1 MSKTIR
7 IVWIPNQIKKD
18 GRIEKKVEFVRG
30 TTLREYLN
38 DTGFTYGEGWHV
50 LSARF
55 GKITDVDAH
64 IPDGDDEILI
74 IRDLRDPFTIGTAI
88 FTALSLSSIVSVSA
102 AYATVMALGWIAILS
117 AVAVVGFGIFSAFQK
132 PKRPS
137 FGAIGGTGGSLEE
150 SSPTYGWDGIRTV
163 QDVGIPVALIYGT
176 HRVGGNIINQ
186 YTWNDGNKEY
196 LNLLLA
202 LGEGEIEDISNI
214 MINDNPFENFT
225 DLDKF
230 ERFGTNTQDIIEGF
244 EELHNV
250 VDVGAML
257 PKDQPYTYTTQD
269 DDIEGFEVEITCPY
283 GLYEVTS
290 GGDQIA
296 TSAKYKVE
304 YRTHGVGD
312 YTVLDEETIT
322 DSSRTVVRR
331 KFKKDGLTA
340 GKYDIR
346 VTRTSDDSTT
356 MIVRDLRLNR
366 IDEIKN
372 DDLAYPNTALL
383 GLKLLASDQLSGMTP
398 NITALVKGLK
408 IKTYKVMNGEDEVPY
423 EEYYWDEDTS
433 EFKLLEDDT
442 VLSWDGETYSTAYSA
457 NPVWILYDLI
467 TNSRYGLGEF
477 ISASHIDLAQFVE
490 MAKYCDGAVE
500 DGAGGWEKRFELNVV
515 LDSAHSALDILIQL
529 TASFRAWA
537 FYSAGTI
544 KLKIDK
550 PEAPT
555 QMFGM
560 GNIIDGSFQQAWKA
574 LKDVPNVIDVQYLDA
589 AKNYEQEI
597 VAYIDEAS
605 LASNP
610 MRKRSVRVFVTK
622 ASRAV
627 REARYALLISQ
638 YIHRSISFK
647 AAIDAIACQAG
658 DVISV
663 THDVPNWGKS
673 GRVKSGT
680 AGTIVLDQTV
690 TIQAGVTYKVQVRHG
705 DDSIEEKTVTNAAG
719 STATLTISGAWTTTP
734 AAGAVWFFGETNV
747 YKKNFRIISMR
758 RGKDNEI
765 EIQAMEH
772 SPLVF
777 DDSAPTLPDSNFTD
791 PTAGIP
797 SVENL
802 ALTERIVKM
811 PDGTIQNVI
820 DVWWTKPDTSA
831 YPFKQWQKAK
841 IYLSD
846 NSGTTYALQGE
857 SDGTTFAIM
866 AGIQERKAYKVAVT
880 SVNMIGEEKSITLCP
895 TATITVMGKALPPS
909 DVTGFASSFASDHI
923 HFTWNH
929 ITDVDLDG
937 YEIRELPYPTA
948 PWSLG
953 IPIGDRISQ
962 NSFDYFLIT
971 SLGNRYFAIKAI
983 DTTGNYSLQAAYA
996 SLVIVDLPNLN
1007 VIKTIDFDLRKGAVS
1022 GAAERILFKGYSED
1036 FYRTA
1041 LALMSA
1047 TTWDEEGETWDEE
1060 GATWDIPV
1068 SAEEGTYITEVMD
1081 LGGNIET
1088 SVNLSVGISNTSGG
1102 RLTAYIAYSD
1112 SDATPDDWVPF
1123 ANGQYTGRYF
1133 RFKLV
1138 FSSDDENEIVT
1149 IYKLKAVFDVPD
1161 KEDYGLAITVPDTGW
1176 TTVTFTKSF
1185 IEIKALLVSVTGSA
1199 LIAELDQTDL
1209 PASFDVKL
1217 KDGGGAQQAGT
1228 INFWAKGY

>member
-1 MSKTIR
+1 MSKQIR

-18 GRIEKKVEFVRG
+18 GRIEKKVDFVRG
-30 TTLREYLN
+30 TTLREYL
-38 DTGFTYGEGWHV
+38 DETKFTYGEGWHII
-50 LSARF
+50 SARF
-55 GKITDVDAH
+55 GKIKDVDAH

-74 IRDLRDPFTIGTAI
+74 MRELKDPFSIGMVIMASLGASIATA
-88 FTALSLSSIVSVSA
+88 A
-102 AYATVMALGWIAILS
+102 AYATLVGTLAILA
-117 AVAVVGFGIFSAFQK
+117 AVAVVGFAIFSAFQK

-137 FGAIGGTGGSLEE
+137 FGAFGGAGSGSLED
-150 SSPTYGWDGIRTV
+150 SSPTYGWDGVRTV
-163 QDVGIPVALIYGT
+163 QDVGIPVGLIYGT
-176 HRVGGNIINQ
+176 HKVGGNIINQ

-196 LNLLLA
+196 LNLLIA
-202 LGEGEIEDISNI
+202 LGEGVIDSISDIT
-214 MINDNPFENFT
+214 INDNPFENFT
-225 DLDKF
+225 GLTKY
-230 ERFGTNTQDIIEGF
+230 ERYGTNDQTIIEGF
-244 EELHNV
+244 EQLHNV

-257 PKDQPYTYTTQD
+257 VKDTGYVYTTQD
-269 DDIEGFEVEITCPY
+269 DDVEAFEVEITCPY
-283 GLYEVTS
+283 GLYEVTN
-290 GGDQIA
+290 GGDQIS
-296 TSAKYKVE
+296 TEAKYKVE
-304 YRTHGVGD
+304 YRTHGSGD
-312 YTVLDEETIT
+312 YTDLGEQTIT
-322 DSSRTVVRR
+322 DSSRTTVRR
-331 KFKKDGLTA
+331 KYRKEGLTP

-356 MIVRDLRLNR
+356 MKIRDLRFNR
-366 IDEIKN
+366 LDEIKN
-372 DDLAYPNTALL
+372 EDLAYPNTALL
-383 GLKLLASDQLSGMTP
+383 GLKLLANDQLSGAVP
-398 NITALVKGLK
+398 NINCIVKGMK
-408 IKTYKVMNGEDEVPY
+408 IKTYKIMNGDEEVAY
-423 EEYYWDEDTS
+423 DDYYWDPATS
-433 EFKLLEDDT
+433 QFKLLEDDT
-442 VLSWDGETYSTAYSA
+442 VLTWDGETYSTAYSA
-457 NPVWILYDLI
+457 NPVWIIYDLI
-467 TNSRYGLGEF
+467 VNNRYGLGEF
-477 ISASHIDLAQFVE
+477 IEATYIDLAQFVE
-490 MAKYCDGAVE
+490 MAKYCDEKLPDGE
-500 DGAGGWEKRFELNVV
+500 DGYEKRFELNVV

-529 TASFRAWA
+529 TASFRAWV

-550 PEAPT
+550 AETPT

-560 GNIIDGSFQQAWKA
+560 GNIIEGTFQQTWKA
-574 LKDVPNVIDVQYLDA
+574 LKDVPNVIDVQYLDKD
-589 AKNYEQEI
+589 KNYEQEI
-597 VAYIDEAS
+597 VAYIDETS
-605 LASNP
+605 LATNP

-622 ASRAV
+622 MSRAV

-647 AAIDAIACQAG
+647 ASIDAIACQAG
-658 DVISV
+658 DVIAV
-663 THDVPNWGKS
+663 THDVPNWGNS

-680 AGTIVLDQTV
+680 ANTVVLDQNV
-690 TIQAGVTYKVQVRHG
+690 TIVEGTTYKIQVRHAA
-705 DDSIEEKTVTNAAG
+705 DDTIEEKTVTTSAG
-719 STATLTISGAWTTTP
+719 STATLAISGTWTTTP
-734 AAGAVWFFGETNV
+734 AAGDVWFFGETNV

-772 SPLVF
+772 STLVF
-777 DDSAPTLPDSNFTD
+777 DDTAPTLPDSNYTD

-846 NSGTTYALQGE
+846 NAGTTYALQGE
-857 SDGTTFAIM
+857 SDGTSFSIQ
-866 AGIQERKAYKVAVT
+866 AGIQESKAYKVCVT

-895 TATITVMGKALPPS
+895 TATITVMGKLAPPS
-909 DVTGFASSFASDHI
+909 DVTGFAASFAGDHI

-937 YEIRELPYPTA
+937 YEIRELPYSTA

-953 IPIGDRISQ
+953 IPIGDRVSQ

-983 DTTGNYSLQAAYA
+983 DTTGNYSTQAAYA

-1007 VIKTIDFDLRKGAVS
+1007 VIETIDFDLTDGALS

-1041 LALMSA
+1041 LSLMTA
-1047 TTWDEEGETWDEE
+1047 
-1060 GATWDIPV
+1060 ATWDDGGTWDAAGGTWDAPV
-1068 SAEEGTYITEVMD
+1068 TAEDGTYITEVVD
-1081 LGGNIET
+1081 LGGNVET
-1088 SVNLSVGISNTSGG
+1088 SVNLSVGIANTSGG

-1112 SDATPDDWVPF
+1112 SDSTPDTWVPF

-1138 FSSDDENEIVT
+1138 FSSDDEDETVT
-1149 IYKLKAVFDVPD
+1149 IYQIKAVFDVPD
-1161 KEDYGLAITVPDTGW
+1161 KEEYGLAVPVSDTGW
-1176 TTVTFTKSF
+1176 TTVTFTESY
-1185 IEIKALLVSVTGSA
+1185 IEIKALLVSVTGGA

-1217 KDGGGAQQAGT
+1217 KDGAGSQQAGT
-1228 INFWAKGY
+1228 INWWAKGY